1 MTSIAVDCVD
11 GVGHL
16 KLNRANA
23 LNALDLQ
30 FCTEID
36 DALLALDAREDV
48 RAIHISTSLKHFCA
62 GADIREMLD
71 MSAEQAS
78 ATGFIG
84 CVSAPPRL
92 RKALIVAVRGL
103 AAGGGCELVEMCD
116 IVLAAASARFC
127 HPEIT
132 LGAMPGAGGT
142 QRLARVVGKHV
153 AMDLLLTGR
162 ALSADEALAAGLVSR
177 VLPDEE
183 LEAAAMSV
191 ARLVASY
198 SSPVACRIK
207 AAVNAAQVG
216 LDAGLAMER
225 ALFHACF
232 SEHDFREGLAAF
244 TEKRKPRF
252 EHR

>member
-1 MTSIAVDCVD
+1 MIQVRCPGCQATFDMDERRIPKSGMRARCPKCTTSLQVLPD
-11 GVGHL
+11 GTATPAAAG
-16 KLNRANA
+16 AA
-23 LNALDLQ
+23 PA
-30 FCTEID
+30 
-36 DALLALDAREDV
+36 AGAGARERRLIELQWLDHLRV
-48 RAIHISTSLKHFCA
+48 AAVQAVAPSLA
-62 GADIREMLD
+62 GAPTRP
-71 MSAEQAS
+71 
-78 ATGFIG
+78 AT
-84 CVSAPPRL
+84 
-92 RKALIVAVRGL
+92 L
-103 AAGGGCELVEMCD
+103 AC
-116 IVLAAASARFC
+116 AASARFC

-132 LGAMPGAGGT
+132 LAAMPGAGGT

-162 ALSADEALAAGLVSR
+162 ALSADEALVAGLVSR
-177 VLPDEE
+177 VVPDEA

-207 AAVNAAQVG
+207 AAVNGAQVG
-216 LDAGLAMER
+216 LDAGLALER
-225 ALFHACF
+225 ELFHACF